1 MRRLRSGF
9 TLVELV
15 AALAVAGFAMLGGVL
30 LLDQIGDS
38 AQRIARD
45 GAEAPR
51 EGNGA
56 RLLVRLLA
64 DARANEDTTKR
75 FSGDA
80 HTLTFWSSCDVP
92 GGWMEPCRVTLAID
106 LRGDSSTVRASLST
120 GEALALRTQ
129 PGAAEFRYFAPT
141 KASDSAWFRDW
152 SSNTTLPS
160 AVGIVRLRDTM
171 VVPVAARD

>member
-120 GEALALRTQ
+120 GKHWRCARSQ
-129 PGAAEFRYFAPT
+129 APQSFDISHRRRRAT
-141 KASDSAWFRDW
+141 RRGFEIGR
-152 SSNTTLPS
+152 P
-160 AVGIVRLRDTM
+160 IPRCRVRLESFGCGIRW
-171 VVPVAARD
+171 